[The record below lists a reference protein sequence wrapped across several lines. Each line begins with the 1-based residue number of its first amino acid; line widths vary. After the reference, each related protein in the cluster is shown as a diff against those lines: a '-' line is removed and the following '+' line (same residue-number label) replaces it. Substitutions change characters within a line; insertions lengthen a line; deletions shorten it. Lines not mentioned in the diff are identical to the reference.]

1 MSEKNCSCPLLRI
14 ERLIQIFFLITK
26 FLEQLSENSKQK
38 ILWSIKEFL
47 IGKGLL
53 SITKDASVKYF
64 FMYSESSLS
73 LFCNHPKNR
82 IEVVVVFLGLVCI
95 YLLRK
100 KTRKLWWMLLHSWH
114 TYIRFCFE
122 KNGLSFHLSST
133 YSETIVLFF
142 YWAVH

>member
-1 MSEKNCSCPLLRI
+1 MKKITLAPLLQI

-100 KTRKLWWMLLHSWH
+100 KTRKLWWMLLHS
-114 TYIRFCFE
+114 
-122 KNGLSFHLSST
+122 
-133 YSETIVLFF
+133 
-142 YWAVH
+142 